1 MPFSSLNER
10 MLKPRS
16 SLLNSAGT
24 SVSLFNHIL
33 ALPLCFTPITSLS
46 AAPCYELTRL
56 YRETS
61 GYSGIKTILGKNIPS
76 PPAVLSLN
84 DDFYAS
90 NLQRSHSG
98 CCLSAEKKKNSRQ
111 LSAGSPPHMLSQRR
125 LTKCNQQTQS
135 KRLRELKSVLKQQK
149 SDFFLSINLRCTCG
163 VFLEFGT

>member
-98 CCLSAEKKKNSRQ
+98 CCLSAEKKKKQ
-111 LSAGSPPHMLSQRR
+111 PPAV
-125 LTKCNQQTQS
+125 CW
-135 KRLRELKSVLKQQK
+135 KSSTYVISETVDKM
-149 SDFFLSINLRCTCG
+149 
-163 VFLEFGT
+163 